1 MSTKEDYK
9 SVLFSGCA
17 IEYKNVSLCD
27 LRHFLPQF
35 RGRLNGVYQVHSD
48 NKKNLYSKLFY
59 DINEAVDKFIEL
71 RGKWLVLD
79 RSKRSEKLIDLCIF

>member
-59 DINEAVDKFIEL
+59 DINEAVDKFNKIQDSITKANN
-71 RGKWLVLD
+71 RGGD
-79 RSKRSEKLIDLCIF
+79 RMFQKKD

>member
-27 LRHFLPQF
+27 LRYFLPQF

-71 RGKWLVLD
+71 RGNV
-79 RSKRSEKLIDLCIF
+79 R